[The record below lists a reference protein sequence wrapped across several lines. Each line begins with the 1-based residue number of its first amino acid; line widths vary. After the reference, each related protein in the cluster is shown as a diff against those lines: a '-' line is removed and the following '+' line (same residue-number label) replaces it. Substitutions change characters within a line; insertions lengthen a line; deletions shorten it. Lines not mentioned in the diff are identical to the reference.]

1 MTTTQE
7 ARRAA
12 VEASAE
18 ARERQRR
25 RRLAGAIARTA
36 GLVLVIVTAVV
47 LSLGFSNSW
56 WVEKHP
62 APSSDQI
69 AADGSSVF
77 TQAGV
82 DYLTRVGTL
91 RVTMTSARPDAVALG
106 LSQSGTKHLDLLVPV
121 TLVSRGGSVLQID
134 DVGSLDVITSDGR
147 ISAVELPS
155 EG

>member
-25 RRLAGAIARTA
+25 RRLAGVIARTA
-36 GLVLVIVTAVV
+36 GLVLVIVAAVV

-62 APSSDQI
+62 GPSSDQV
-69 AADGSSVF
+69 AADGSSLF
-77 TQAGV
+77 TQAGI
-82 DYLTRVGTL
+82 DYFTRVGTL
-91 RVTMTSARPDAVALG
+91 RLTMTSTRPDSAALG
-106 LSQSGTKHLDLLVPV
+106 LPQNGTKH
-121 TLVSRGGSVLQID
+121 
-134 DVGSLDVITSDGR
+134 
-147 ISAVELPS
+147 
-155 EG
+155 